1 MCEELKCKVCGKL
14 ASDDVHFNKTKELCN
29 RHYIQQRNHGCFL
42 DNKCVINFSRKTWS
56 EEEKENVRQMYLSG
70 LSTTD
75 IGKKMQVSTNAIHD
89 LLVRLGV
96 EIEVRCKTDSRYKAP
111 YQEYDWCYERYVLKG
126 MSFEEMAEEAHTKPR
141 TIQKWCS
148 EKHRLNRRTLRKEL
162 HLTNKQKE
170 LIMFSLL
177 GDGHISKREQ
187 EPLFIVSHAINQ
199 KDYLFWK
206 YELLKNVC
214 NQPPTLYT
222 DAKSTFG
229 TDRVYYCQ
237 DFYRFNT
244 KILDD
249 LIPIR
254 CMSKAEIIATLN
266 EFGLAIHLL
275 DDGSHSDGYWNLC
288 YAAFSQDEKDLYCK
302 ILQERFN
309 ITPHLQKD
317 KRYVGFNKADSQKIN
332 EIILRNIPNDL
343 DIIRYKILK
352 DDEYEKVC

>member
-1 MCEELKCKVCGKL
+1 MSELRCRVCGK
-14 ASDDVHFNKTKELCN
+14 SENDDVHFNKKRELCN
-29 RHYIQQRNHGCFL
+29 RHYIQQRNYGRFL
-42 DNKCVINFSRKTWS
+42 DNKCIINPSRKSWS
-56 EEEKENVRQMYLSG
+56 EEEKEQVRQMYLNG
-70 LSTTD
+70 LSISD
-75 IGKKMQVSTNAIHD
+75 ISNKMQVSIDAIYN
-89 LLVRLGV
+89 LLVRLDIKI
-96 EIEVRCKTDSRYKAP
+96 EIRCKTDSRYKAP
-111 YQEYDWCYERYVLKG
+111 YQEYDWCYERYVLKR
-126 MSFEEMAEEAHTKPR
+126 MSFEEMAKEANTKPR

-148 EKHRLNRRTLRKEL
+148 EKHRLNKRTLRKEL
-162 HLTNKQKE
+162 HLTDKQKE

-177 GDGHISKREQ
+177 GDGHISKRET

-214 NQPPTLYT
+214 NQPPTLHT

-254 CMSKAEIIATLN
+254 CMSKIDIIMLLN
-266 EFGLAIHLL
+266 EFGLSIHLL

-302 ILQERFN
+302 ILKERFN
-309 ITPHLQKD
+309 IVPHLQKD
-317 KRYVGFNKADSQKIN
+317 ERYIGFNKSDSQKIN
-332 EIILRNIPNDL
+332 EIILNNIPNNL
-343 DIIRYKILK
+343 DIIKYKILK
-352 DDEYEKVC
+352 GDGYEKIC